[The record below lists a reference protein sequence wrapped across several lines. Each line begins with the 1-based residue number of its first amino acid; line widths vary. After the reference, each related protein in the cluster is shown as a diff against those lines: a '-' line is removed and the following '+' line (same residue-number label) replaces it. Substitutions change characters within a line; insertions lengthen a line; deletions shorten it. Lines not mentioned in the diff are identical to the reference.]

1 MTVATPFADS
11 LNLDPVTGTGGGNLY
26 AAPVGNPQ
34 YFCDDG
40 STPVSAT
47 CADGTDATYVYQDA
61 SGNFLVNDSTV
72 AATSTDST
80 SLLLIAGVLAA
91 LWYFG
96 KGL

>member
-1 MTVATPFADS
+1 MTVDTPFADS
-11 LNLDPVTGTGGGNLY
+11 LSVDPVTGTGGGNLY

-47 CADGTDATYVYQDA
+47 CADGSDATYVYQDT

-72 AATSTDST
+72 AAATSST
-80 SLLLIAGVLAA
+80 SLLLIAGAVAA